1 MKRILLIALVCV
13 ALFSSV
19 GLASYSCLN
28 ETTSQFTTTI
38 TVSGSSIPIAY
49 NETCKFNCKAETG
62 ECNPSPY
69 DMNFVDVSVMFI
81 VFAIGLAFFYI
92 HGKVGNEAF
101 RLMYF
106 LIGLMFLFASL
117 LLAIILIQQ
126 SNKSI
131 TFGAVET
138 LIFFF
143 EIIIGFSILV
153 LFIFILVDAFKLA
166 QEKKLKF
173 W

>member
-1 MKRILLIALVCV
+1 MKKILLTALVLIAL
-13 ALFSSV
+13 FSTV
-19 GLASYSCLN
+19 GLADYTCSNS
-28 ETTSQFTTTI
+28 TTSHFTTTI
-38 TVSGSSIPIAY
+38 NVNGNLVPVSY
-49 NETCKFNCKAETG
+49 DETCNFNCKTESG
-62 ECNPSPY
+62 KCNPSPY
-69 DMNFVDVSVMFI
+69 DINFVDVSVMFI

-92 HGKVGNEAF
+92 HGKVGNEGF
-101 RLMYF
+101 KLLYF
-106 LIGLMFLFASL
+106 MVGLMFLFASL

-126 SNKSI
+126 SNKSL

-138 LIFFF
+138 LIYFF